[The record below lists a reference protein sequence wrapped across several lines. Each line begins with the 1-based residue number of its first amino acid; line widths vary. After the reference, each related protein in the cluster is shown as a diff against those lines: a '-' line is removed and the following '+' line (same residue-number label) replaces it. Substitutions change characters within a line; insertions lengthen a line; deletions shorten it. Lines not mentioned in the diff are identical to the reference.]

1 MTVDSVAA
9 LRRPSAGGRP
19 ATAPVRPMLR
29 AQAKAQA
36 RIFLRT
42 PTLSFTGLLMP
53 IMLFAF
59 FVLPHAREP
68 WQGSIS
74 LGAYMLA
81 SIGAYAVSS
90 VMVFNFGVGVAIER
104 GQKVDLLMGAM
115 PLPGWLYLAART
127 VVALAFGAAAMTTLF
142 VVAAGPGGIALEPT
156 SWLSLAGRLMVGS
169 VPFIGF
175 GLAVAFL
182 ASPTSAPAIANLAF
196 IGLAFASGM
205 FVPLDQMPDVVRSVA
220 PVLPTYHYAQLAWGA
235 IGAAD
240 EGALTSMLWLAGY
253 AIVFLG
259 LAAWG
264 WRREAARSGTTAG
277 AFSAGRGLL
286 ARIRRPSN
294 AAAEASRA

>member
-1 MTVDSVAA
+1 MTAQA
-9 LRRPSAGGRP
+9 ITIATRPSAGDRP
-19 ATAPVRPMLR
+19 AVASLRPMLW
-29 AQAKAQA
+29 AQTVAQA

-42 PTLSFTGLLMP
+42 PAVSVIGLLMP

-59 FVLPHAREP
+59 FVLPHAQEP

-81 SIGAYAVSS
+81 AIGAYAVSS

-115 PLPGWLYLAART
+115 PLPGWLYLAARIL
-127 VVALAFGAAAMTTLF
+127 VALAFGAASMALLF
-142 VVAAGPGGIALEPT
+142 LVAAGPGGINLEPGA
-156 SWLSLAGRLMVGS
+156 WLSLAGRLMLGS

-182 ASPTSAPAIANLAF
+182 ASPTAAPAIANMAF

-205 FVPLDQMPDVVRSVA
+205 FVPLDQMPDVVRSIA
-220 PVLPTYHYAQLAWGA
+220 PLLPTYHYAQLAWGA

-240 EGALTSMLWLAGY
+240 EGTITSLLWLAGY
-253 AIVFLG
+253 AAVLLG
-259 LAAWG
+259 LAAWA
-264 WRREAARSGTTAG
+264 WRREAARSGAAG
-277 AFSAGRGLL
+277 
-286 ARIRRPSN
+286 IR
-294 AAAEASRA
+294 